1 VRVQLPEEAKMRF
14 VGMLLAAVGLSSL
27 ALTAVVANAV
37 FAPVPHKEKSAA
49 VIGQWVTTVTRD

>member
-1 VRVQLPEEAKMRF
+1 MRF

-49 VIGQWVTTVTRD
+49 AIGQWVTTVTRD